1 MDKVYRQYD
10 YDDCDNDI
18 NQFLQYMSSKIKELS
33 LELNIPLIT
42 GYDLPRSIEARREK
56 RPRLT
61 DLSAFSPLRYLANII
76 ILIYRQSYY
85 RKVRDN
91 TGVTEFTIE
100 KNRENELDTI
110 LLHYDKESF
119 KFRDLTLVERV
130 EI

>member
-1 MDKVYRQYD
+1 MDEVYRQYD